1 MLHMHWNW
9 HLREV
14 VICARWALYSERCCT
29 VLCYAVFSFPLFK
42 FIYSDHWIETVFGF
56 LFSITFACHDRFV
69 SAQKPFSF
77 KINRYQLWLILI
89 PISFFDHLH
98 FISLENRIDSNCFA
112 TCEWPIKTV
121 HRFFS
126 MCLFELVS
134 VCFFFGFISW
144 SSFQCC
150 AKYITGIERHSVC
163 RCAKCTLHFTKRQKS
178 TKNINNESDELNW
191 SEPNNLISI
200 ILWS

>member
-14 VICARWALYSERCCT
+14 VICTRSEHYT
-29 VLCYAVFSFPLFK
+29 LSAAVLCYAVFSFPLFK

-121 HRFFS
+121 HRFFFT
-126 MCLFELVS
+126 CLFEMVF
-134 VCFFFGFISW
+134 VFVTFFWFISW

-150 AKYITGIERHSVC
+150 AKYMCKMYGALYKT
-163 RCAKCTLHFTKRQKS
+163 AK
-178 TKNINNESDELNW
+178 INESDERTEV
-191 SEPNNLISI
+191 SQIT
-200 ILWS
+200 